1 MDDFTKEDIEM
12 MNLLDGKNRM
22 EIDEILAERE
32 IKNGRTDTRIW

>member
-22 EIDEILAERE
+22 DIDEILAERE
-32 IKNGRTDTRIW
+32 RKNG

>member
-32 IKNGRTDTRIW
+32 RENGKL